1 MLCWQVLVS
10 VCSSLAYL
18 CVGLVRAWA
27 STAVPSMTEELEE
40 EEEEEMSE
48 NMISW
53 VVAAPP
59 IGAITGS
66 LLSFFFLKR
75 LGRKM
80 TILTSGLLFLT
91 AFLCLGLARQASSPA
106 MVLVFRAV
114 SGTGVGLAVPSVSI
128 FIAETVAAQ
137 HRGRLAC
144 LPALLHA
151 TGVLL
156 CYVTGAFLPWDV
168 LSYVCCVPALLLI
181 LTILP
186 LPDSPAHLANTNK
199 TEAAVRSYDW
209 YRSSGLE
216 VARSALSCDN

>member
-1 MLCWQVLVS
+1 MLVS

-27 STAVPSMTEELEE
+27 STAVPSMTEEQEE
-40 EEEEEMSE
+40 LSEELSE
-48 NMISW
+48 DMISW

-66 LLSFFFLKR
+66 LLSFFFLRR
-75 LGRKM
+75 LGRKA
-80 TILTSGLLFLT
+80 TIITSGLLFLT
-91 AFLCLGLARQASSPA
+91 AFLCLGLSRQVGSPA

-128 FIAETVAAQ
+128 FIAETVGAE
-137 HRGRLAC
+137 HRGTLAC

-156 CYVTGAFLPWDV
+156 CYVTGAFLPWHF
-168 LSYVCCVPALLLI
+168 LSYVCCLPALLLV
-181 LTILP
+181 LTVLP
-186 LPDSPAHLANTNK
+186 LPESPAHLVNTNK
-199 TEAAVRSYDW
+199 REAAVTSYDW
-209 YRSSGLE
+209 YRSAGLE
-216 VARSALSCDN
+216 LARSDLIIRTDRKLI

>member
-1 MLCWQVLVS
+1 MP
-10 VCSSLAYL
+10 SL
-18 CVGLVRAWA
+18 RAWA
-27 STAVPSMTEELEE
+27 STAVPSMTEDQEE
-40 EEEEEMSE
+40 VEEKLSE

-66 LLSFFFLKR
+66 LLSFFFLRR

-80 TILTSGLLFLT
+80 TIITSGLLFLT
-91 AFLCLGLARQASSPA
+91 AFLCLGISRQVGSAT
-106 MVLVFRAV
+106 MVLIFRAV

-151 TGVLL
+151 TGILL
-156 CYVTGAFLPWDV
+156 CYVTGAFLAWDH

-186 LPDSPAHLANTNK
+186 LPDSPAHLAK
-199 TEAAVRSYDW
+199 TKNLEAAVRSYDW
-209 YRSSGLE
+209 YRSSGQE
-216 VARSALSCDN
+216 VAR